1 MPALKDIEYKEI
13 NGIKVD
19 KENDEA
25 FIKDETH
32 TYYKKETMQKYVSV
46 TTLIHGYSQEFDED
60 F

>member
-1 MPALKDIEYKEI
+1 MPALDGIEYKEI

-25 FIKDETH
+25 FFNDETH
-32 TYYKKETMQKYVSV
+32 TYYNKETMQKYVSV

>member
-19 KENDEA
+19 KENAEA
-25 FIKDETH
+25 FFNDETH
-32 TYYKKETMQKYVSV
+32 TYYNKETMQKYVSV
-46 TTLIHGYSQEFDED
+46 TTLIHAYSQEFDES

>member
-25 FIKDETH
+25 FFNDETH
-32 TYYKKETMQKYVSV
+32 IIIKKQCKNTY
-46 TTLIHGYSQEFDED
+46 L
-60 F
+60 

>member
-25 FIKDETH
+25 FFNDETH
-32 TYYKKETMQKYVSV
+32 KYYNKETMQKYVSV
-46 TTLIHGYSQEFDED
+46 TTLIHNYSQEFDEN

>member
-19 KENDEA
+19 KENDTC
-25 FIKDETH
+25 FFNDETH
-32 TYYKKETMQKYVSV
+32 SYYDKETMKKYVSV
-46 TTLIHGYSQEFDED
+46 TTMIHGYSQEFDEN